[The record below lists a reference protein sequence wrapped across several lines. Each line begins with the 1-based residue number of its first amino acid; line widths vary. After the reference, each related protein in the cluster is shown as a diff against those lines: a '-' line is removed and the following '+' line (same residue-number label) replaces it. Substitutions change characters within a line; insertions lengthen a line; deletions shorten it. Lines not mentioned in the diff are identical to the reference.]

1 MNLAEI
7 IYQKSLDLP
16 EDKAAEVIDFIDF
29 IKSRSTGEAHKSTA
43 VEPVPNEKT
52 AALLK
57 QSKEDYQ
64 SFADTESLFS
74 HLDD

>member
-29 IKSRSTGEAHKSTA
+29 LKSRAKETKT
-43 VEPVPNEKT
+43 VETDKPVSLTPKEKNR
-52 AALLK
+52 
-57 QSKEDYQ
+57 
-64 SFADTESLFS
+64 
-74 HLDD
+74 